1 MIQMNEACR
10 SVRFSSC
17 AYGALLAVVI
27 VLLCAGCGK
36 KSAPRAP
43 ELAIPEPINDLRGAA
58 GKKGISLGWT
68 RPKQYVDGKSL
79 DDLAGFVLFRK
90 GTPADC
96 PTCQVPFRERIV
108 MNVED
113 QDKFIKKTKYAF
125 QDRELEANTVYRYR
139 VFSRLFDGS
148 LSQPSNEVIVEWKP

>member
-1 MIQMNEACR
+1 MTPGNEPSR
-10 SVRFSSC
+10 SARLRSTGHGIV
-17 AYGALLAVVI
+17 LLAVI
-27 VLLCAGCGK
+27 LMLCAGCGK
-36 KSAPRAP
+36 KSSPRAP
-43 ELAIPEPINDLRGAA
+43 ELAIPEPIKDLRGSV
-58 GKKGISLGWT
+58 GKKGIALRWT

-79 DDLAGFVLFRK
+79 TDLGGFVLFRK
-90 GTPADC
+90 GIPADC
-96 PTCQVPFRERIV
+96 PTCPAPYRERIII
-108 MNVED
+108 NVED